1 MSLAAC
7 LRGAPCCWTYFVLEP
22 TKGTQRAVAGARAD
36 WPLKA
41 SSLPGNYQPYPT
53 LSLRWGPGREA
64 EVQDKLSV
72 TETQLRM
79 ALLAAIR
86 LHPECAGISGVVIV
100 PEGRFSGPSFWK
112 CHWVRTGD
120 RAVPAVAD
128 EIAREMQ
135 GQYLVRPDEA

>member
-1 MSLAAC
+1 
-7 LRGAPCCWTYFVLEP
+7 V
-22 TKGTQRAVAGARAD
+22 RAD
-36 WPLKA
+36 RPLKA
-41 SSLPGNYQPYPT
+41 LSLSGNNQPYPT
-53 LSLRWGPGREA
+53 FSLRWGPGTEA

-86 LHPECAGISGVVIV
+86 LHPDCAGISGVVIV
-100 PEGRFSGPSFWK
+100 PERRSGPSLWK
-112 CHWVRTGD
+112 CHWVRRGGV
-120 RAVPAVAD
+120 ALSPAAD